1 MADDQKIEN
10 LLNLALGATAEER
23 RKSPELM
30 VGYDEEDQ
38 RWDII
43 VKYNGNI
50 LRLED
55 EEVRITELS
64 NEYAIMN
71 LPESRI
77 DEIAAQPEIEYV
89 EKPKRL
95 VFSVNQ
101 EV

>member
-43 VKYNGNI
+43 VKYLASYSGIAKFI
-50 LRLED
+50 LFGAACAAVIIFIKKRA
-55 EEVRITELS
+55 LS
-64 NEYAIMN
+64 KNKEQM
-71 LPESRI
+71 E
-77 DEIAAQPEIEYV
+77 
-89 EKPKRL
+89 
-95 VFSVNQ
+95 
-101 EV
+101 

>member
-1 MADDQKIEN
+1 MANDQKIEN
-10 LLNLALGATAEER
+10 LLNLALDATPEER
-23 RKSPELM
+23 EKSPELM
-30 VGYDEEDQ
+30 VGFDEEVQ

-64 NEYAIMN
+64 NEYAIIN

-77 DEIAAQPEIEYV
+77 DGLTEPAGDWSTWKNLNGWYF
-89 EKPKRL
+89 L
-95 VFSVNQ
+95 
-101 EV
+101 

>member
-43 VKYNGNI
+43 VKYN
-50 LRLED
+50 R
-55 EEVRITELS
+55 V
-64 NEYAIMN
+64 
-71 LPESRI
+71 
-77 DEIAAQPEIEYV
+77 IE
-89 EKPKRL
+89 
-95 VFSVNQ
+95 
-101 EV
+101 

>member
-77 DEIAAQPEIEYV
+77 DENSSTAGNRICRKAQAIS
-89 EKPKRL
+89 
-95 VFSVNQ
+95 VFR
-101 EV
+101 